1 MTLRS
6 EVGMQLSLLQRRQP
20 KASQSEKT
28 IRCRFCLN
36 TQKPIVRARAAWLLA
51 FPGAKV
57 KLLKSKGRT
66 GSSWARFGEPYA
78 FEKRVQLLNWGS
90 PCRSWTTRTS
100 FGYAMGTMHGNQ
112 HGRTYLARRTRGPW
126 TLAALAGGK
135 YNQSMTKP
143 QSRETGKK
151 TTFQFCGLWG
161 CNH

>member
-1 MTLRS
+1 MHPQESTGVCMTLRS

-28 IRCRFCLN
+28 IRCIFCLN

-90 PCRSWTTRTS
+90 GSFEVHVEAGQRERRLVMQWEPC
-100 FGYAMGTMHGNQ
+100 MGTSMAEPIWRAGLADHGPLRPLLVGN
-112 HGRTYLARRTRGPW
+112 
-126 TLAALAGGK
+126 
-135 YNQSMTKP
+135 
-143 QSRETGKK
+143 
-151 TTFQFCGLWG
+151 TTSL
-161 CNH
+161 